1 MNKIL
6 KSCEDVSYYVP
17 YLLLQL
23 FNIFSFSLLPF
34 IFHYSLPFYLFFLI
48 LFFFEVV
55 PLIFLFL
62 FMDHLNHAY
71 YYYYYYVPLLIQ
83 FSETCPY
90 FPKKICHIPKCY
102 LIIIFILCFL
112 FFRVFR
118 HLSPSYSS
126 SSFLSPIISSL
137 FSSFFFTV
145 LFWLFSLLLFS
156 DFLSIRFSIICK
168 MGIHQYKPSRDLS
181 FIVCII

>member
-1 MNKIL
+1 MFLI
-6 KSCEDVSYYVP
+6 SSS
-17 YLLLQL
+17 
-23 FNIFSFSLLPF
+23 SFSIYALFLFCLLYS
-34 IFHYSLPFYLFFLI
+34 IILFHSI
-48 LFFFEVV
+48 FFFEVV

-83 FSETCPY
+83 FSKTRPY

-112 FFRVFR
+112 SFRVFR

-137 FSSFFFTV
+137 FSSFFLTV
-145 LFWLFSLLLFS
+145 LF
-156 DFLSIRFSIICK
+156 
-168 MGIHQYKPSRDLS
+168 
-181 FIVCII
+181 